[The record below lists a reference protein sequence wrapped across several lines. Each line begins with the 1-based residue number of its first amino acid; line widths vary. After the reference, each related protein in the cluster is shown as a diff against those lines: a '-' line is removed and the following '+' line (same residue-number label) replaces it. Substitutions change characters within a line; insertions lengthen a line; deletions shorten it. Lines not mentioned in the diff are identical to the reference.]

1 MDTVN
6 IIFRIELDNMGINRR
21 FEAYNNKSE
30 AIFDDTT
37 ARFLR
42 RMRELIRLIKFTV

>member
-1 MDTVN
+1 MDTLN
-6 IIFRIELDNMGINRR
+6 IIFRIELDNMGISRC
-21 FEAYNNKSE
+21 FEVYNIKNE